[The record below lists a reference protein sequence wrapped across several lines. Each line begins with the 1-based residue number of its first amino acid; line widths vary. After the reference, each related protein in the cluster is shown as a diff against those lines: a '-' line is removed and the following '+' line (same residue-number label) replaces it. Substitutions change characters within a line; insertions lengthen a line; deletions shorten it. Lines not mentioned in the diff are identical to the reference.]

1 MEITQQYKPTLHSL
15 LSVIAG
21 LVFIYLSIVVTG
33 LGAAIAIPESVLNPM
48 AKLSLTVALSVVDLI
63 TIGIPLAICFV
74 MYAWLLKSFLKT
86 INYYLVAAPYIMLLL
101 FSFLEPGFSS
111 NYSIYFVAQV
121 FAKDLPFL
129 VCVYLL
135 GKASNNKSAA

>member
-48 AKLSLTVALSVVDLI
+48 AKLSLTVALSVVYLI

-135 GKASNNKSAA
+135 GKTSNDKSAA